1 MRQIIIRA
9 VLAAAL
15 LSPVSL
21 AAHEAHAAG
30 DAPKVKGTVEKVDTS
45 TGKIAI
51 NHETIPN
58 LKLEGGMT
66 MMFKAAD
73 PAQLSTVKAG
83 DKVNF
88 TADRING
95 ELTVTAIQ
103 KAK

>member
-1 MRQIIIRA
+1 MRQAIMRA
-9 VLAAAL
+9 VLGAAL

-21 AAHEAHAAG
+21 AAHEAYAAG

-45 TGKIAI
+45 SGKIAI
-51 NHETIPN
+51 NHEMIPN

-73 PAQLSTVKAG
+73 PSQLSTVKTG

-88 TADRING
+88 TADRVNG
-95 ELTVTAIQ
+95 ELTVTTIQ
-103 KAK
+103 KTK